1 MKRTFITVSLLAL
14 TVVGAG
20 AQRMETINKV
30 VDCGQVAYQTPT
42 TAEFEIKNK
51 NNHSIRISDVRTSC
65 GCTSVEYPKGEIPSN
80 GTFVVKVTYDAQTM
94 GHFNKL
100 IDVYSDSDK
109 KPLVLKMRGNVVRE
123 VVDFGGGYDFAL
135 GSIKAD
141 RNDLEFDDVNRGER
155 PQQKIHIL
163 NTTSETIQPV
173 VMHLPAFLQAEV
185 SPSKV
190 APGHGGVVTITLDS
204 HKLKD
209 MGLTQTSVYLGSFP
223 GDRVSHDK
231 EISVS
236 AVLLPKFDNLTAKQL
251 ANAPKLNLSTSEL
264 DLGAFNG
271 KKKLKGEIV
280 VRNDG
285 KSALNIKSLQ
295 MFTSGIQLSLG
306 KMKLAP
312 GESTK
317 LKITAEERLLKSARS
332 KPRVLMITND
342 PTQPKVVIHI
352 NTQAEQ
358 GEAE

>member
-1 MKRTFITVSLLAL
+1 MLVLAITA
-14 TVVGAG
+14 AN
-20 AQRMETINKV
+20 AQKMETINKV
-30 VDCGQVAYQTPT
+30 VDCGQVLYQTPT

-51 NNHSIRISDVRTSC
+51 NNHSIRITDVRTSC
-65 GCTSVEYPKGEIPSN
+65 GCTSVEYPQGDIPGNS
-80 GTFVVKVTYDAQTM
+80 TFVVKVTYDAQTM

-100 IDVYSDSDK
+100 VDVYSNSDK
-109 KPLVLKMRGNVVRE
+109 KPLMLKIRGNVVRE
-123 VVDFGGGYDFAL
+123 VVDFGGGYDFNL

-141 RNDLEFDDVNRGER
+141 RNDLEFDDVNRGDR
-155 PQQKIHIL
+155 PQQKIHIF
-163 NTTSETIQPV
+163 NASSETIQPV

-185 SPSKV
+185 SPSKITS
-190 APGHGGVVTITLDS
+190 GHGGIVTITLDS
-204 HKLKD
+204 HKLKE

-236 AVLLPKFDNLTAKQL
+236 AVLLPKFDNLTSTQL
-251 ANAPKLNLSTSEL
+251 ANAPKLYLSTK
-264 DLGAFNG
+264 DLNFGSFSG
-271 KKKLKGEIV
+271 KKKQKGEII

-285 KSALNIKSLQ
+285 KSTLSIKNLQ

-306 KMKLAP
+306 KMKLLP

-352 NTQAEQ
+352 NTQAGQ
-358 GEAE
+358 DAGK